1 MGRPSMKKHPFKMRI
16 REDESYMPA
25 IMKLGDFVQKR

>member
-1 MGRPSMKKHPFKMRI
+1 MERPSMKKHPFKMRI

-25 IMKLGDFVQKR
+25 IMKLDDFVKKR